1 MINCPGVERNR
12 QEADDKKISRCLA
25 TGLDR
30 PSNTLSAGW
39 VSRSLWL
46 SNSLLR
52 LGVLNIKS
60 LDHFSLG
67 DRAGL
72 LCGRVPAGG
81 TALPAATA
89 DTSCGRAQLPA
100 STPTRSR
107 PRRPRPGRLPAAVG
121 CAGSRCGPR
130 CVGVAGSQPTDL
142 RKGLQL
148 FTAAAFHPAAR
159 LRSHQH
165 QRRAVPGVSNAILRE
180 ESSAPLTT

>member
-12 QEADDKKISRCLA
+12 QEADDKKISCCLA

-67 DRAGL
+67 DGAGL

-107 PRRPRPGRLPAAVG
+107 PRRLAQ
-121 CAGSRCGPR
+121 AGSP
-130 CVGVAGSQPTDL
+130 
-142 RKGLQL
+142 QL
-148 FTAAAFHPAAR
+148 W
-159 LRSHQH
+159 
-165 QRRAVPGVSNAILRE
+165 AVPGAAAAHGVSGWQDLSPPSSEKGSSCSLLLRFTPPRG
-180 ESSAPLTT
+180 SAATNTREGQSQARKMQYREKSPRLL